1 MAEDKHIESLV
12 QEAQEAARKPMTFKD
27 LKPHERAMLK
37 AIGRV
42 GQLNLVC
49 FYVSSKVF
57 SSSTNFLPFGDRL
70 TLCLVRSIRSD
81 CLTKRSN
88 PGLFFQCQSLI
99 AETFRDV
106 DDSAKPVCSA
116 SSVMLCPSF

>member
-42 GQLNLVC
+42 GQLNYMTDSEMLSGFKNVLA
-49 FYVSSKVF
+49 YLDYQLMLANQRSK
-57 SSSTNFLPFGDRL
+57 TMP
-70 TLCLVRSIRSD
+70 
-81 CLTKRSN
+81 
-88 PGLFFQCQSLI
+88 
-99 AETFRDV
+99 
-106 DDSAKPVCSA
+106 
-116 SSVMLCPSF
+116 